1 MPYLNFFS
9 MFAVISTGGKQ
20 YLVTPGT
27 TVKVEKLEGEVGA
40 VINVPALMIGETDG
54 SMVQVGTPMVTGTVT
69 AQIEEQDR
77 AAKVSV
83 VKYKR
88 KVRYRRTV
96 GHRQPYTAL
105 KITGIAA

>member
-1 MPYLNFFS
+1 

-20 YLVTPGT
+20 YLVTPGS

-40 VINVPALMIGETDG
+40 TLDITTLMVGETDG
-54 SMVQVGTPMVTGTVT
+54 SMVDVGAPLAKGTVK
-69 AQIEEQDR
+69 AVIEAQDR
-77 AAKVSV
+77 AAKISV

-105 KITGIAA
+105 KITEIAA